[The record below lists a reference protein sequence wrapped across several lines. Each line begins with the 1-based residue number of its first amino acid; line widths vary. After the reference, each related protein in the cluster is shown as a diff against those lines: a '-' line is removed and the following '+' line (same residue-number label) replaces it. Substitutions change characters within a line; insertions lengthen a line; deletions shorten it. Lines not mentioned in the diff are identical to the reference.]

1 MKQGNARVL
10 YGSTDNSG
18 VVPSEVVLQ
27 AAGAAA
33 SGAQVAP
40 GATAAEATLAG
51 AGAPAA
57 SATQAALAT
66 AASSTMS
73 ALNCV
78 PGETLADVL
87 ELWDCR
93 ADKAVQGGKLVVRF
107 ENTDLLC
114 QPNETPTPEC
124 YLGVVDTTEMDAIRG
139 VAWLPSRSLSAAMG
153 QQVINAFLDG
163 KGALVFV
170 LEDCFIRVSSCNGQ
184 LAASIGPLP

>member
-27 AAGAAA
+27 VGSGAA
-33 SGAQVAP
+33 SGAQVASS
-40 GATAAEATLAG
+40 
-51 AGAPAA
+51 APAA
-57 SATQAALAT
+57 ETTPAAPVASAAQAALGTT
-66 AASSTMS
+66 AASSTMA

-87 ELWDCR
+87 ELWDCH

-114 QPNETPTPEC
+114 QSNETPTPEC
-124 YLGVVDTTEMDAIRG
+124 CLGVVDTTEMDAIRG

-153 QQVINAFLDG
+153 QRVINAFLDRAG
-163 KGALVFV
+163 TLVLV
-170 LEDCFIRVSSCNGQ
+170 LEDCFIRVGSCNGQ
-184 LAASIGPLP
+184 LVASIGPLP